1 MTTRPD
7 PGERRR
13 NRRGEATREAL
24 LRATLTCLQRGGYG
38 ATSVEAVLAEA
49 GVGRGSLL
57 NQFPTRL
64 DLMLAVA
71 ELAMAAML
79 DEARTQLDRIADP
92 LARLIGL
99 ADVAWQVH
107 NGGAATALTEILLAS
122 RWDHA
127 LAEGLR
133 PIAETVD
140 RRIDRMNAQLAREAG
155 ITDISRFLIHGRL
168 LGSNMRGLTIE
179 LMFNA
184 NRAMIQSAVEVVKQG
199 HAELVES
206 LLALPAAQPDWNTA
220 SPSIGRH

>member
-1 MTTRPD
+1 MTTRTD
-7 PGERRR
+7 PGEKRR

-24 LRATLTCLQRGGYG
+24 LRAALTCLQRGGYG
-38 ATSVEAVLAEA
+38 ATSIEAVLAEA

-79 DEARTQLDRIADP
+79 DEARSLLDRIADP
-92 LARLIGL
+92 VARLTAL

-127 LAEGLR
+127 LADGLR
-133 PIAETVD
+133 PIVEPVD

-155 ITDISRFLIHGRL
+155 LTDISRFLVHGRL

-199 HAELVES
+199 HTELVQS
-206 LLALPAAQPDWNTA
+206 LLAHPAEPPGWNAPPLSLET
-220 SPSIGRH
+220 H